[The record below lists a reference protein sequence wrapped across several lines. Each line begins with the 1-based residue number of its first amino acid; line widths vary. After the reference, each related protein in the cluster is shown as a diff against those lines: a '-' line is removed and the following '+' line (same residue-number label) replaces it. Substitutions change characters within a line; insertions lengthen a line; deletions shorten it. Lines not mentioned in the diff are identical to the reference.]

1 MNTDKFIE
9 DDLNI
14 IIDTEVKDKGV
25 VNDQSG
31 NVFIT
36 HGIKEIMT
44 KTFKIESKFIN
55 DRDKTDYDKKIEYY
69 TLKVVVKSINM
80 KPPTTTNFTTSDEDI
95 LMPKTA
101 LLEDKTYSSALYA
114 DMEINLTAYL
124 KDGTTLVRKDTEN
137 NLLIS
142 MIPIPVK
149 SVLCNT
155 YNKTI
160 ESLVELQEDPF
171 DIGGYFII
179 KGNEWVINSIESTTY
194 NVPKIFKN
202 KSLEKRGE
210 FARLE
215 IISKPGDAF
224 ENNTFLK
231 IRLLTNYQLVCVI
244 ARAPFDTLQIPFFLL
259 FRILGWGTDKQIVD
273 WIVHSYSTEISKYII
288 DKLNRSFN
296 AKYNKMPDN
305 ILSMYKIDDILKI
318 VSTKIQGNYY
328 HSKYEKDPIK
338 KISDHFMKTGIDNY
352 LLPHIGSN
360 DKFRHEKAI
369 YLAYLIRQLFLVN
382 MGVLKSSDRD
392 SYRNKRAHSTGI
404 AYAKSFKTQ
413 FHLVIVQPIKKQFQ
427 KDCKSTSFD
436 RINLKQTLRAA
447 INSTDFE
454 RALSQAITTGSK
466 GQIRLKM
473 GIKLVN
479 RLISQQLHRKS
490 ELNVI
495 STMRQV
501 NTPNASKSSKQSSRA
516 KNMRKVHPS
525 YVGYICSIQTQE
537 GVSCGINKQLAITAS
552 ITQASSSVI
561 LKSIILEDPDL
572 IPLSKIDISMLDLSV
587 VKVNGHWIGSVKTS
601 YTFIA
606 KYRKKRRDG
615 ILNKYT
621 TIYWDCQTDEIRF
634 WTDTG
639 RIVRPL
645 LIVENNNDETNFQ
658 QNIAL
663 TNDHLKKIRKGL
675 IGMQELIKDKVVEYI
690 SSTEQENIL
699 IASSYNILMENKNNP
714 LKQFTHCDIPCS
726 LLGFSALTCPMGT
739 HSPASRVIKGV
750 HQSKQCCGWF
760 SNNWP
765 YRIDKNAYHQ
775 YNIEMPLV
783 RTLTNNYIRPNGLNC
798 IIAVQ
803 CYTGYNMEDS
813 VIINKAAVERGM
825 FDLIHMTF
833 EKSELDKN
841 EIFCTPDVQLTSDIK
856 PYANYGKLYDGFPQR
871 GTTIVK
877 NDVIIGKVIKNS
889 KQDDKNKRYI
899 DRSIVFKHDYKAVVM
914 NVIVSRN
921 QDGKLFAKI
930 QLMIVREVVIGDKFS
945 MRSGQK
951 GVICL
956 MADENE
962 MPFTKQ
968 GFSPDVIFNPFSLPS
983 RMTVNTILE
992 VLFAKMCAVKGI
1004 TTDGTI
1010 FKKFNFSK
1018 IQDELESHG
1027 FNRSG
1032 VERLYNGQNGK
1043 SIDYEIFIGP
1053 AYYQRLQKFANKQ
1066 FQASS
1071 YGSTDAITR
1080 QPLQG
1085 KASNGGLRIGYMEK
1099 DSATSNGL
1107 SKFLAE
1113 KMYDHSNGFKVYI
1126 CRNCGQFGIVNLK
1139 ASKFKCN
1146 KCRDMAQIVE
1156 IDSSWTSKLFLQEIA
1171 TMGVGTRLNLEKLKF
1186 QNYD

>member
-1 MNTDKFIE
+1 MTLFLE

-14 IIDTEVKDKGV
+14 IIDAELLDKGV
-25 VNDQSG
+25 VNDTSG
-31 NVFIT
+31 NVFLSS
-36 HGIKEIMT
+36 GIQEIMC

-55 DRDKTDYDKKIEYY
+55 ERDRTDVDKLIEYFS
-69 TLKVVVKSINM
+69 LRVVIKNVNL
-80 KPPTTTNFTTSDEDI
+80 KPPTTTNFITSQQDI
-95 LMPKTA
+95 LLPKTA

-114 DMEINLTAYL
+114 DMDIYLNAYL
-124 KDGTTLVRKDTEN
+124 KDGTVMERKDTEKE
-137 NLLIS
+137 LLIS
-142 MIPIPVK
+142 MVPIPVK
-149 SVLCNT
+149 SILCNT
-155 YNKTI
+155 YNKSI
-160 ESLVELQEDPF
+160 ETLVELQEDPF

-259 FRILGWGTDKQIVD
+259 FRLLGWSTDKQIVD
-273 WIVHSYSTEISKYII
+273 WIAHNYSTEISKYII
-288 DKLNRSFN
+288 DKINRSFHV
-296 AKYNKMPDN
+296 KYTGFED
-305 ILSMYKIDDILKI
+305 ILSIYNTDDILKLI
-318 VSTKIQGNYY
+318 STKIQGNYY

-338 KISDHFMKTGIDNY
+338 KISDDFMKTGVDNY

-369 YLAYLIRQLFLVN
+369 YLAYLIRQLFLVD

-436 RINLKQTLRAA
+436 RINLRQTLRSA

-466 GQIRLKM
+466 QQIRLKM
-473 GIKLVN
+473 GVKLVN
-479 RLISQQLHRKS
+479 RLISQQMHRKS

-516 KNMRKVHPS
+516 KDMRKVHPS
-525 YVGYICSIQTQE
+525 YLGYICSIQTQE
-537 GVSCGINKQLAITAS
+537 GMSCGINKQLAITAS
-552 ITQASSSVI
+552 ITQASSSVLLAGLI
-561 LKSIILEDPDL
+561 KEDPDL
-572 IPLSKIDISMLDLSV
+572 IPLNKIDVSMLNLAV

-601 YTFIA
+601 YTFVD
-606 KYRKKRRDG
+606 KYRKKRRQG

-645 LIVENNNDETNFQ
+645 LIVNNNGDENNFSQ
-658 QNIAL
+658 GLAL
-663 TNDHLKKIRKGL
+663 TVKHMDKLKRREITIQDL
-675 IGMQELIKDKVVEYI
+675 VKDQVVEYI

-699 IASSYNILMENKNNP
+699 LASSYNILMENKNNP
-714 LKQFTHCDIPCS
+714 LKQFTHCDIPCAI
-726 LLGFSALTCPMGT
+726 LGFSSLTCPMGT

-775 YNIEMPLV
+775 YNIEIPLV

-798 IIAVQ
+798 IVAVQ

-813 VIINKAAVERGM
+813 VIINKAAVQRGM
-825 FDLIHMTF
+825 FDLVHMTF

-841 EIFCTPDVQLTSDIK
+841 ESFMTPDVQLTSDIK
-856 PYANYGKLYDGFPQR
+856 PYANYGKLYDGFPKR

-889 KQDDKNKRYI
+889 KNDSTSKKYM
-899 DRSIVFKHDYKAVVM
+899 DRSVVFKHDYTAKVM

-921 QDGKLFAKI
+921 QDGKLFAKV

-956 MADENE
+956 MANEEE
-962 MPFTKQ
+962 MPFTAS

-983 RMTVNTILE
+983 RMTVNTVLE
-992 VLFAKMCAVKGI
+992 VLFAKVCAIKGI
-1004 TTDGTI
+1004 TTDGTM
-1010 FKKFNFSK
+1010 FKHFNFDK
-1018 IQDELESHG
+1018 IQDELKALG

-1032 VERLYNGQNGK
+1032 VEKLYNGQNGK
-1043 SIDYEIFIGP
+1043 AIDYEIFIGP

-1085 KASNGGLRIGYMEK
+1085 KASNGGLRLGYMEK
-1099 DSATSNGL
+1099 DAMSANGISRFL
-1107 SKFLAE
+1107 SE
-1113 KMYDHSNGFKVYI
+1113 KMYDHSNRFKVYI
-1126 CRNCGQFGIVNLK
+1126 CRSCGGYSTVNIEQNRY
-1139 ASKFKCN
+1139 KCN
-1146 KCRDMAQIVE
+1146 RCKDHAIIEEV
-1156 IDSSWTSKLFLQEIA
+1156 DSSWTSKLFFQEIQTMNVGTKMELQEYKF
-1171 TMGVGTRLNLEKLKF
+1171 EK
-1186 QNYD
+1186 